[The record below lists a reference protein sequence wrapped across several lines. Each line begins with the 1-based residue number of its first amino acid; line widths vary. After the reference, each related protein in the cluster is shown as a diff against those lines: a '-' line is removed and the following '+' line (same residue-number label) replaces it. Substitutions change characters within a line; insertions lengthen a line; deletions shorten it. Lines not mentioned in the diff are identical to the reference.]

1 MSSNSGSTTTTPASH
16 LDDVALASTE
26 ALFTRWRLGGELG
39 ARDELIRRNL
49 PLAKSLA
56 RRYDRRGQPLE
67 DLEQVA
73 ALGLVKAVERF
84 RPELG
89 CKLATFAVPTILG
102 EIKRYFRD
110 TGWSA
115 RVPRATQ
122 ELALRVQAAH
132 TELSARTGR
141 EPSLRAIALEL
152 ELPLE
157 DVLEAIEAA
166 RAHRAVSLD
175 RVDGSRGEPGAAGVA
190 AELGRADRRIEMIGV
205 RLAWQEAIRSLP
217 RRQRE
222 VLTLSLGRGLSHRE
236 IAEQAWL
243 LTNARFQ
250 APAPSH
256 REGPRVTGRLSR
268 FIGCAQAANCC
279 ASAARSCTPCPGCSR
294 FGRNAP

>member
-1 MSSNSGSTTTTPASH
+1 VSSSSSSRTSIPSAR

-26 ALFTRWRLGGELG
+26 ALFRRWHRDGELG

-67 DLEQVA
+67 DVEQVA

-115 RVPRATQ
+115 RVPRAAQ

-132 TELSARTGR
+132 NELSARTGR
-141 EPSLRAIALEL
+141 EPSIGAIALEL

-157 DVLEAIEAA
+157 DVLEAVEAA

-175 RVDGSRGEPGAAGVA
+175 RIDDSRDQPGSSAVA
-190 AELGRADRRIEMIGV
+190 DEFGRPDRRIETIGV
-205 RLAWQEAIRSLP
+205 RLAWQEAIRGLP
-217 RRQRE
+217 RLQRQA
-222 VLTLSLGRGLSHRE
+222 LTLRFGHGLSQRE
-236 IAEQAWL
+236 IAEQL
-243 LTNARFQ
+243 GYSPTHVSRIL
-250 APAPSH
+250 
-256 REGPRVTGRLSR
+256 REATAKVH
-268 FIGCAQAANCC
+268 
-279 ASAARSCTPCPGCSR
+279 ASLHS
-294 FGRNAP
+294 